1 MKNARVVLSLS
12 VLALVAIGFLVLASA
27 GTKVGLDNHH
37 DSLFFLKQQA
47 KWLVL
52 SIPLF
57 LGAIMF
63 DYRKWRESKWLT
75 VAMYVAVVLALCA
88 VFGFRPVNGS
98 RRWLM
103 FGPVRIQPSEFAKIA
118 VVIAIA
124 VFLDKVGWRIE
135 LFWKGALLALGIIAV
150 PAGLA
155 VLEPDFGS
163 TMLIAASGGILLVVG
178 GMRFLHLLI
187 LGGGGALLVGG
198 LLISNGNRMRRIA
211 SWMPDSLKVTLSEWC
226 PWLGDLTVSTADAE
240 EANHQLNHALFAIQ
254 HGGTTGVGFCNSMQ
268 KQRYLPE
275 NHTDFIFAIGAEEWG
290 IAFSLLL
297 LALFVTL
304 FICGV
309 IIAAKS
315 QDRLGRLMAFG
326 MTFLLFFSALFNIG
340 VVTGLLPTKGLA
352 LPFISYGGTNLMT
365 ALIAIGVIINISR
378 QDDLQRLQEKSKISA
393 ILNNK
398 QEQEG

>member
-12 VLALVAIGFLVLASA
+12 VLALVAIGFVVLASA

-37 DSLFFLKQQA
+37 DQLFFLKQQA
-47 KWLVL
+47 KWLAL

-57 LGAIMF
+57 IGAILF
-63 DYRKWRESKWLT
+63 DYRKWRESKWLAI
-75 VAMYVAVVLALCA
+75 AMYVAVVLALCA

-103 FGPVRIQPSEFAKIA
+103 FGPVRIQPSEFAKVA

-124 VFLDKVGWRIE
+124 VFMDKVGWRIE
-135 LFWKGALLALGIIAV
+135 LWKWALAALGIIAV

-155 VLEPDFGS
+155 VMEPDFGS
-163 TMLIAASGGILLVVG
+163 TILIAAAGGVLLVIG
-178 GMRFLHLLI
+178 GMRITHLAI
-187 LGGGGALLVGG
+187 LGAVGAVGVGG
-198 LLISNGNRMRRIA
+198 FLLKNGNRMRRIA
-211 SWMPDSLKVTLSEWC
+211 SWMPDPMKVTLSEWC

-240 EANHQLNHALFAIQ
+240 EANHQLNHALLAIQ

-326 MTFLLFFSALFNIG
+326 MTFLLFFSALFNMG

-365 ALIAIGVIINISR
+365 ALIAIGVLINISR

-398 QEQEG
+398 QG